1 MQSYQHHLETFTFCY
16 LAPKSFGLGYVF
28 KRFYLLLWEVVQQ
41 ELQSLSDH
49 IQKDQRLVSLLISL

>member
-16 LAPKSFGLGYVF
+16 PAPKSFGLGYVF